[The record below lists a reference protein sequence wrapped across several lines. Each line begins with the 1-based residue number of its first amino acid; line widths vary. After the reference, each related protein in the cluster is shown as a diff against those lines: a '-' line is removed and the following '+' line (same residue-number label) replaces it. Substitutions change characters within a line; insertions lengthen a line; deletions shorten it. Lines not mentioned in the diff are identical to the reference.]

1 MDKTKINFNNITSI
15 NCSYKSQYHHNAED
29 NYTNDNILLFGDSD
43 DEIEKEEIKKNN
55 KLEFERI
62 LYQTKQKFL
71 LLSEKTEQ
79 IINNKNF
86 SLKKILANNLNI
98 QAISQDDK
106 KNNNPIKNINSNGNN
121 NTNINK
127 NENNNNYMDNNNFNK
142 IILSPSNNNYM
153 NLKMKNHFK
162 VVEPFNSNN
171 NKSNILIDTSDDIES
186 PNLIGKKRKQQKNN
200 NTIEK
205 IINDTQVIFNEILLI
220 CQAFSNIK
228 NDIIRKEEQN
238 ILNNDNEDLETTIFI
253 KNKQIATIY
262 LNNNIINKIYVFKSK
277 QYLINENEILSQLKI
292 IKRSMNTIVNNLRK
306 NNNMK

>member
-1 MDKTKINFNNITSI
+1 MDKIKINFNNITSI
-15 NCSYKSQYHHNAED
+15 NCSYKSQYYHNAED

-106 KNNNPIKNINSNGNN
+106 KNNNTIKNINSIGNN

-220 CQAFSNIK
+220 CQAFSNIN

>member
-1 MDKTKINFNNITSI
+1 MDKTKINFNNITGL
-15 NCSYKSQYHHNAED
+15 NCTYKSQYHHNVED

-43 DEIEKEEIKKNN
+43 DEIEKEEIKKNK

-98 QAISQDDK
+98 QAIPQDDK
-106 KNNNPIKNINSNGNN
+106 KNNNTIKNINSNGNY

-142 IILSPSNNNYM
+142 NILSPSNNNYM

-171 NKSNILIDTSDDIES
+171 NKSNTLIDTSDDIKS
-186 PNLIGKKRKQQKNN
+186 PNLIGKKRKQEKNN

-205 IINDTQVIFNEILLI
+205 IMNDTQVIFNEILLI
-220 CQAFSNIK
+220 CQAFSNIS

-253 KNKQIATIY
+253 RNKQIATIY
-262 LNNNIINKIYVFKSK
+262 LNDNIINKIYVFKSK

-292 IKRSMNTIVNNLRK
+292 IKKSMNTIVNNLRK
-306 NNNMK
+306 NNNI

>member
-1 MDKTKINFNNITSI
+1 MDKTKINFNNITSL

-220 CQAFSNIK
+220 CQAFSNIN
-228 NDIIRKEEQN
+228 NDIIRKEEQT